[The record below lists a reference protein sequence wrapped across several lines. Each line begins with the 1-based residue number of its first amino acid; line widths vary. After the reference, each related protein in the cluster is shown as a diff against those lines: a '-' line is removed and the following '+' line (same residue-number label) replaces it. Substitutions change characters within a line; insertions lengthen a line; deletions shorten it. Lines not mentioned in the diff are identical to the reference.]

1 VNHMAWP
8 DNLIYLVAF
17 FISAWLV
24 TPDARGSPC
33 QEGTPQCAMKAR
45 SQSPIRKIGFWKVA
59 LEKPLERRIGPAP
72 AELATYLALDNIVQ
86 GIPIAPQSMSVSDD
100 VLDDVKAALAELP
113 PTVRQMLS
121 DNLVGIH
128 FVRGLGGTAFTDY
141 VAGDSTHEAAAF
153 VVLDMEVLG
162 SHLANS
168 WATWK
173 ENSPFMAH
181 PRFRLEVELE
191 RQDGNTRKNAI
202 QYILLHELGHVLSI
216 GRTLHPPWQLPVSAD
231 RPPRDYAFSKL
242 SWKLNEAG
250 TGYTSMFEAE
260 FSRRK
265 DVVFYFGAR
274 LGADQMAS
282 AYEQL
287 EHTNFVT
294 LYGATAP
301 VDDFADA
308 FASYVH
314 TVLMGRPLEIR
325 ILQDEQLVK
334 TYRSCWAETR
344 CAEKRK
350 VIEQLLQP
358 RPKS

>member
-1 VNHMAWP
+1 MNHMAWP
-8 DNLIYLVAF
+8 DSLIYLVVMLV
-17 FISAWLV
+17 SAWWV
-24 TPDARGSPC
+24 TPSSHDSPC
-33 QEGTPQCAMKAR
+33 DASTPQCAMMAR
-45 SQSPIRKIGFWKVA
+45 SESPISKIGFWKAA
-59 LEKPLERRIGPAP
+59 LEKPLEQRIGPAP
-72 AELATYLALDNIVQ
+72 AELVTYVALDNIVQ
-86 GIPIAPQSMSVSDD
+86 GIPNVPQSMPVSDD
-100 VLDDVKAALAELP
+100 VLDDVKAALTELP
-113 PTVRQMLS
+113 PEVRQLLS

-162 SHLANS
+162 SHRANS

-173 ENSPFMAH
+173 ENSPFIAH

-191 RQDGNTRKNAI
+191 RNEGNTRKNAI

-216 GRTLHPPWQLPVSAD
+216 GRAIHPPWQLPVSAD
-231 RPPRDYAFSKL
+231 RPPRNYAFSRL

-250 TGYTSMFEAE
+250 TGYTSLFEGE
-260 FSRRK
+260 FTRRK

-274 LGADQMAS
+274 LGAEQMVPT
-282 AYEQL
+282 YEQL
-287 EHTNFVT
+287 EQTNFAT
-294 LYGATAP
+294 LYGATSP
-301 VDDFADA
+301 VDDLADA
-308 FASYVH
+308 FSSYVH
-314 TVLMGRPLEIR
+314 TVLMGRPFEIR
-325 ILQDEQLVK
+325 IFQDEQPVK

-358 RPKS
+358 RPTS

>member
-1 VNHMAWP
+1 MAWP
-8 DNLIYLVAF
+8 DNLIYLVALL
-17 FISAWLV
+17 ISAWFV
-24 TPDARGSPC
+24 TPASRESPC
-33 QEGTPQCAMKAR
+33 PTSTPLCAMKAR
-45 SQSPIRKIGFWKVA
+45 SQSPISKIEFWKAA
-59 LEKPLERRIGPAP
+59 LERPLEQRIGPAP
-72 AELATYLALDNIVQ
+72 EELVTYLALDNIVQ
-86 GIPIAPQSMSVSDD
+86 GIPHVPQSMPVSDD

-113 PTVRQMLS
+113 PTVRQLLS

-173 ENSPFMAH
+173 EISPFITH

-191 RQDGNTRKNAI
+191 RKEGNTRKNAI

-216 GRTLHPPWQLPVSAD
+216 GRAIHPPWQLPVSAE
-231 RPPRDYAFSKL
+231 RPPRNYAFSKL

-250 TGYTSMFEAE
+250 TGYTSLFEGE
-260 FSRRK
+260 FARRK
-265 DVVFYFGAR
+265 DVVFYFGAL

-282 AYEQL
+282 VYEQL
-287 EHTNFVT
+287 EQTNFVT

-301 VDDFADA
+301 ADDFADA

-325 ILQDEQLVK
+325 IFQDEQLVK
-334 TYRSCWAETR
+334 TYLSCWAETR

-350 VIEQLLQP
+350 VIEQLRQST
-358 RPKS
+358 PKS